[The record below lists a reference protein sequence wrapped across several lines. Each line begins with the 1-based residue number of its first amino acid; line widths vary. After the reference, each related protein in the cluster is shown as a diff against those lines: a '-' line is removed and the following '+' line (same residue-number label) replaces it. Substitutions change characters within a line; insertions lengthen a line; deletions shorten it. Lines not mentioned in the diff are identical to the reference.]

1 MNNAEIGFILNFA
14 WDIFFD
20 DTDDED
26 ENVKIPKVHQYV
38 KEIVPRFSDRTFKTH
53 FRITPDTFEALLT
66 KLHSIEDNVVTGC
79 KPVPLKK
86 QLMITIWY
94 LSNIESFQSVADRF
108 DISKSTCWDILYRT
122 CKSLLKVNTIYK
134 IISWP
139 NRERASTIM
148 RQFQQIN
155 GFPRIIGAIDGSHV
169 QILKPKNH
177 PNSYCNRKNY
187 HSVLLQGVRDSKRLF
202 LDVYVGEPGSIHDM
216 RLFKKSDLYA
226 RIKNSLIE
234 FPNDS
239 HLVGDLAYKLSS
251 YLLVG
256 FKDVG
261 GLTEREKN
269 FNKKLSQCRVRIE
282 NAFAY
287 LKGRFRRLK
296 YLETVRLDLI
306 CLLIVSACI
315 MHNISILN
323 EDLPEEL
330 VDNMEIRDIR
340 DHDKFITNIN
350 EEEGNNAS
358 ILKRREIMNIL
369 PM

>member
-1 MNNAEIGFILNFA
+1 MNNAGIGFILNFA
-14 WDIFFD
+14 WDIFFY

-26 ENVKIPKVHQYV
+26 ENVKIPRVYQYAE
-38 KEIVPRFSDRTFKTH
+38 EIVPRFSDRTFKTH
-53 FRITPDTFEALLT
+53 FRITPNTFEELLT
-66 KLHSIEDNVVTGC
+66 KLHSIEDNINVGC
-79 KPVPLKK
+79 KPLPLIK

-94 LSNIESFQSVADRF
+94 LSNIESFRSVADRF

-122 CKSLLKVNTIYK
+122 CKSLLKVNTTYK

-139 NRERASTIM
+139 NRERAITIM

-169 QILKPKNH
+169 HILKPKNH

-187 HSVLLQGVRDSKRLF
+187 HSVLLQGVCDSERLF

-226 RIKNSLIE
+226 RIKNSSID

-239 HLVGDLAYKLSS
+239 HLVGDLAYQLSP

-261 GLTEREKN
+261 GLTNREKN

-323 EDLPEEL
+323 GDLPEEF

-340 DHDKFITNIN
+340 DYEFIANIN
-350 EEEGNNAS
+350 EEEGNNAG

-369 PM
+369 PI